1 MRKTNTLRD
10 VKRDKRKEMMKRMYR
25 ALSIAGAAARGGAG
39 IQADLKTF
47 QELDVY
53 GMCVMTA
60 IVATHPEKKQGIYP
74 QSVDAIEAQM
84 YTILRDIGVDAVKT
98 GMLFTEEVILKVA
111 GWIQEMKT
119 KNIVVDPVMI
129 GKMGSALLKDDAIE
143 AMKKKLI
150 PLAKVITPNMP
161 EAARLLDQD
170 ELTTVDDL
178 MEAAQSLHQL
188 GSEYV
193 LVKGGRLEGPA
204 VDVLFDGTQ
213 FYILES
219 PRIDTIH
226 TNGAGCTYSAAIAA
240 ELAKGKTVLEAVE
253 KAKKFIT
260 AAIRH
265 SFGFKRGVGPTYHAA
280 YGKYNE
286 QSVRISIQKLE
297 E

>member
-1 MRKTNTLRD
+1 M
-10 VKRDKRKEMMKRMYR
+10 RMYR

-53 GMCVMTA
+53 GMSAITA
-60 IVATHPEKKQGIYP
+60 IVATHPETKQGIFP
-74 QSVDAIEAQM
+74 QPLEALEAQL
-84 YTILRDIGVDAVKT
+84 YTILSDIGVDALKT
-98 GMLFTEEVILKVA
+98 GMLFTEEVIAFIADWLKA
-111 GWIQEMKT
+111 AET
-119 KNIVVDPVMI
+119 DNIVVDPVMI
-129 GKMGSALLKDDAIE
+129 GKMGSALLKDDAID

-161 EAARLLDQD
+161 EAARLLDMD
-170 ELTTVDDL
+170 ELTTVNDL
-178 MEAAQSLHQL
+178 KAAAKALHEFGPQ
-188 GSEYV
+188 YV

-204 VDVLFDGTQ
+204 TDILYDGEQ
-213 FYILES
+213 YYILES

-240 ELAKGKTVLEAVE
+240 ELAKGKPVPAAVE

-280 YGKYNE
+280 FGKYDE
-286 QSVRISIQKLE
+286 KSVRVTIEK
-297 E
+297 

>member
-1 MRKTNTLRD
+1 MF
-10 VKRDKRKEMMKRMYR
+10 R

-47 QELDVY
+47 QELDVF
-53 GMCVMTA
+53 GMSTITA
-60 IVATHPEKKQGIYP
+60 IVATHPETKQGIFP
-74 QSVDAIEAQM
+74 HSLEAIEAQL
-84 YTILRDIGVDAVKT
+84 YTIFRDIGIDAVKT
-98 GMLFTEEVILKVA
+98 GMLFTQEVITSVAQWLKKA
-111 GWIQEMKT
+111 ET
-119 KNIVVDPVMI
+119 DNIVVDPVMI
-129 GKMGSALLKDDAIE
+129 GKMGSALLKDDAID
-143 AMKKKLI
+143 AMKNKLI

-161 EAARLLDQD
+161 EAARLLDSD
-170 ELTTVDDL
+170 ELKAVHDL
-178 MEAAQSLHQL
+178 KMAAKELYDL
-188 GSEYV
+188 GPDYV

-204 VDVLFDGTQ
+204 TDVLYDGAQ

-226 TNGAGCTYSAAIAA
+226 TNGAGCTYSAAITA
-240 ELAKGKTVLEAVE
+240 ELAKGQSVPDAVE

-286 QSVRISIQKLE
+286 TSVTVTVEK
-297 E
+297 